1 MLHRLKKLYE
11 SSLWI
16 KISVHFHKDPERE
29 YLNVNIDRY
38 DLDSMY
44 FPTTNYRRT
53 DHSRVVFLMSWKYLC
68 LQKDCCKLQKV
79 EEKLFLLDK
88 LQQYFGVVF
97 PSFYFKLAIGE
108 VIFWYMCQKKK
119 KMRSERPSPIDF
131 STWKE
136 QGRESWSLLLSI
148 RVLVLSACV
157 QMIYSKKVD
166 FTPRE
171 IPSWSICVPWS
182 VSEWNNASAKPAS
195 CFPSTFT

>member
-1 MLHRLKKLYE
+1 MITIIIIINCSPKMKVFQQDSTPQKKRKKCMNRHINMLRRLKLYE

-44 FPTTNYRRT
+44 FPTTNCRRT
-53 DHSRVVFLMSWKYLC
+53 DHSRVLFLMSWKYLC

-88 LQQYFGVVF
+88 LQQCFGVVF

-108 VIFWYMCQKKK
+108 VIFWYMCQKKI
-119 KMRSERPSPIDF
+119 RSERPSPIDF
-131 STWKE
+131 STWTRKGKLVFALFH
-136 QGRESWSLLLSI
+136 QGIKTVSLCANDL
-148 RVLVLSACV
+148 
-157 QMIYSKKVD
+157 
-166 FTPRE
+166 F
-171 IPSWSICVPWS
+171 
-182 VSEWNNASAKPAS
+182 
-195 CFPSTFT
+195 